1 MVHEKADYSSL
12 TLQKDI
18 TKWITQ
24 HTKVLEFGPDTL
36 EIETI
41 LKDSFGETVYCFV
54 EKNQN
59 GSFDIND
66 DGRALFKLDPCASD
80 AELIDAAADLVFN
93 AGFSFNADNGVISCE
108 SDPEDLVKNIM
119 QLAQI
124 EVNVSYLN

>member
-1 MVHEKADYSSL
+1 MVHENADYSSL

-41 LKDSFGETVYCFV
+41 LKDSFNETVYCFV

-59 GSFDIND
+59 GSFNVND
-66 DGRALFKLDPCASD
+66 DGRALFKLDPSSSD
-80 AELIDAAADLVFN
+80 AELIYAAADYVFN
-93 AGFSFNADNGVISCE
+93 ELFSINDENGVISCE
-108 SDPEDLVKNIM
+108 SNTENLVKNIM

>member
-1 MVHEKADYSSL
+1 MVHENADYSSL

-66 DGRALFKLDPCASD
+66 DGRALFKLDPSASD
-80 AELIDAAADLVFN
+80 AELIDAVADFVFN
-93 AGFSFNADNGVISCE
+93 AGFSFNAENGVISCE
-108 SDPEDLVKNIM
+108 SDPQDLVKNII